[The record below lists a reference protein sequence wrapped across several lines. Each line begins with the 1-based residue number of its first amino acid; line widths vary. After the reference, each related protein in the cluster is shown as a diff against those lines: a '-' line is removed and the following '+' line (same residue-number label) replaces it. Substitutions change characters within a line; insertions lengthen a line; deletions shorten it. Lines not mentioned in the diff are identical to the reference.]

1 MAGLMKRTNGDP
13 MARLSGFSVLLRRIG
28 GRGALDN
35 VTDVLSARARVDAEV
50 ALLEARVAQRVR
62 AA

>member
-1 MAGLMKRTNGDP
+1 MP
-13 MARLSGFSVLLRRIG
+13 RLTVFTVLLRRIG

-35 VTDVLSARARVDAEV
+35 VTDVLTARARVDAEV
-50 ALLEARVAQRVR
+50 ASFEARVAQVAR